1 MSLVYFIQ
9 TSSKPQ
15 EAGTASRSKNND
27 NDNESKPI
35 WVKHN
40 AELFHIIS
48 TVMKEAVKLKFA
60 D

>member
-27 NDNESKPI
+27 NDNDNESEPI
-35 WVKHN
+35 WVN
-40 AELFHIIS
+40 TMLSGEIEIRGLIF
-48 TVMKEAVKLKFA
+48 FA
-60 D
+60 IDQC